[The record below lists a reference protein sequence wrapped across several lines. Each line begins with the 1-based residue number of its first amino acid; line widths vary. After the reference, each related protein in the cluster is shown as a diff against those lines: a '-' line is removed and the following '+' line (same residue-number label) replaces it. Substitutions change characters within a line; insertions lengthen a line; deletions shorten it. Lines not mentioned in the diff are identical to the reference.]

1 MKLNKIAQCIAL
13 MGIAG
18 YAFGQTA
25 PEQKL
30 ERVEVTGSSIKRVQD
45 EGSSPIQTIKA
56 DDLVKLGITS
66 AEQLLQRIS
75 ANGNGLDGMLTN
87 QGGDFLTST
96 LNGNP
101 HNNGATGASLRGLG
115 AQYTLVLM
123 NGRRMST
130 HGLNGQSV
138 DLNSIPLSSI
148 DRVEILK
155 DGASAIYGADAIG
168 GVINFILK
176 KDYSGVEITASTDRT
191 QHGGGDIN
199 SVNLLAGKGNLST
212 DGFNIMASLTL
223 DTNTRLRATQR
234 DFNNGYQPSRGLAM
248 DTTGTPFA
256 NISQASGTALSSRFK
271 LPGDTETQNRANLL
285 AFQGK
290 CETIP
295 GMVPYRGDITGFGNA
310 NHACSYDYGK
320 DWSMMQP
327 VDRTNFVS
335 KGVLAINASTN
346 LTAEVVASRTKSSVE
361 YTPIQ
366 LTNSSYQYPAG
377 GPYYQNLAALLPTYF
392 VSPAEALPNDTRIL
406 FDASK
411 PERLRWRCLPCG
423 PRQQDTTTDALRAF
437 VGLDG
442 VMAGWDYKVGFS
454 SASSTATTVYGDGVM
469 YVNLL
474 SAAMLSGKVNPFL
487 MPGQS
492 QTAEGQAL
500 IDAAKAKGDSLYGGK
515 ASVTQLD
522 GTISRDLFALPAG
535 PLAIAVGFDIRN
547 EKYKFE
553 DQTTANKAAVTGVGS
568 SPSLSQAKRDI
579 SAVFGEVQIPV
590 IKDLDLTFA
599 IRRDDYSDF
608 GSTTN
613 PKAAIRWQ
621 PAKQVMFRGSY
632 STGFHAPDFEP
643 LYGGGSEGQFNSDI
657 NDPITCP
664 GGVGVGGNTDG
675 CGIRP
680 AINTSSNPN
689 LKPEKSK
696 QVSLGIVLS
705 PAPWITASLD
715 LWQIELTDRIS
726 TLSAQ
731 ALIAN
736 YDKYKQYVKRD
747 ASGQISSVDSP
758 FLNLAGDLATG
769 ADINVTM
776 NFKLPSGQWIA
787 ALDGSYLDS
796 YKSRYSESDPWTD
809 RVGKFGDTS
818 FGWDLK
824 PRWKHTA
831 SVTWSQGD
839 WSATG
844 SQSFVAGYDAE
855 VDGYGSGVTSP
866 NAPTKVDAYW
876 LYNLSATYTGF
887 KNVRITGGIKNLFD
901 TNPPFSAHNVDNVS
915 GAGWDARVGDP
926 RGRAFTLNVN
936 YKF

>member
-30 ERVEVTGSSIKRVQD
+30 QRVEVTGSSIKRAQD
-45 EGSSPIQTIKA
+45 EGASPIQTFKA
-56 DDLVKLGITS
+56 EDLVKLGITN
-66 AEQLLQRIS
+66 AEQLLQSIS
-75 ANGNGLDGMLTN
+75 ANGNGLDGLLTN
-87 QGGDFLTST
+87 QGGDFLSSTS
-96 LNGNP
+96 NGNP
-101 HNNGATGASLRGLG
+101 HNNGASGASLRGLG

-138 DLNSIPLSSI
+138 DLNSIPLAAI

-176 KDYSGVEITASTDRT
+176 KDFTGFEATAFTDRT
-191 QHGGGDIN
+191 QHGGGNIN
-199 SVNLLAGKGNLST
+199 RLSLIAGNGDLAK
-212 DGFNIMASLTL
+212 DGFNIMASLTM
-223 DTNTRLRATQR
+223 DNNDRLRATQR
-234 DFNNGYQPSRGLAM
+234 DFNDGYQPERGLAM
-248 DTTGTPFA
+248 DTTGTPYA
-256 NISQASGTALSSRFK
+256 NIAQAAGTALPSSFK
-271 LPGDTETQNRANLL
+271 LPGDVSNQNRANLL

-295 GMVPYRGDITGFGNA
+295 GMLPYRGDITGFGNA
-310 NHACSYDYGK
+310 NHACAYDYGR

-327 VDRTNFVS
+327 VQRTNFVS
-335 KGVLAINASTN
+335 KGTLAINGNTN
-346 LTAEVVASRTKSSVE
+346 LTAELVASRTKSSTE

-366 LTNSSYQYPAG
+366 LTTAAYQYPAS
-377 GPYYQNLAALLPTYF
+377 GPYYQNLATLLPTYF
-392 VSPAEALPNDTRIL
+392 KPTNTDPADTRVF
-406 FDASK
+406 FDATK
-411 PERLRWRCLPCG
+411 PLRIRWRCVECG
-423 PRQQDTTTDALRAF
+423 PRQQDTTTDAMRAL

-442 VMAGWDYKVGFS
+442 VFAGWDYKMALS
-454 SASSTATTVYGDGVM
+454 SATSKATTIYGDGIM
-469 YVNLL
+469 YIDKL

-487 MPGQS
+487 APGQT
-492 QTAEGQAL
+492 QTAEATAL
-500 IDAAKAKGDSLYGGK
+500 IEGAKAKGDSLYGGT
-515 ASVTQLD
+515 ASVMQFD
-522 GTISRDLFALPAG
+522 GTFSRELMMLPAG
-535 PLAIAVGFDIRN
+535 PLAMAVGYDVRN
-547 EKYKFE
+547 EKYNFRNNTGG
-553 DQTTANKAAVTGVGS
+553 QNPVTGVGS
-568 SPSLSQAKRDI
+568 SPTLNEAKRDI
-579 SAVFGEVQIPV
+579 TAVFGEVQIPV
-590 IKDLDLTFA
+590 IQDLELTLA
-599 IRRDDYSDF
+599 VRHDQYSDF

-621 PAKQVMFRGSY
+621 PAKEVLLRGTY

-680 AINTSSNPN
+680 AINTSSNSS

-696 QVSLGIVLS
+696 QISLGIVLS
-705 PAPWITASLD
+705 PTPWITASVD
-715 LWQIELTDRIS
+715 FWQIDLTDRIS

-731 ALIAN
+731 ALIGN
-736 YDKYKQYVKRD
+736 YDKYKQYVIRD
-747 ASGQISSVDSP
+747 ANGQIDSVQSP
-758 FLNLAGDLATG
+758 FLNLAGDTARGIDVSVST
-769 ADINVTM
+769 
-776 NFKLPSGQWIA
+776 NFKTEMGQWVA
-787 ALDGSYLDS
+787 GLDGSYLDS
-796 YKSRYSESDPWTD
+796 YKSRYSESDPWTE
-809 RVGKFGDTS
+809 RVGKFGDAS

-824 PRWKHTA
+824 PKWKHTA
-831 SVTWSQGD
+831 RITWSQGN

-844 SQSFVAGYDAE
+844 SQSYVAGYDAE
-855 VDGYGSGVTSP
+855 VDGFGSGVTPPGAQS
-866 NAPTKVDAYW
+866 KVDSYT

-887 KNVRITGGIKNLFD
+887 KNMRITGGIKNLLD
-901 TNPPFSAHNVDNVS
+901 TAPPFSGHNVDNVS